1 MKVKGFLGRNADEF
15 PLLMGKRI
23 FLSGIFGSV
32 LLFTRNDEW
41 AKMGDVPQKRS
52 RGYRQEEEE
61 IVKRE
66 WEMERKR
73 EREVGLRWSVLGME

>member
-1 MKVKGFLGRNADEF
+1 MNSLF
-15 PLLMGKRI
+15 LMGKRI

-73 EREVGLRWSVLGME
+73 ERGRLVCDGQYWGWSRVRIE